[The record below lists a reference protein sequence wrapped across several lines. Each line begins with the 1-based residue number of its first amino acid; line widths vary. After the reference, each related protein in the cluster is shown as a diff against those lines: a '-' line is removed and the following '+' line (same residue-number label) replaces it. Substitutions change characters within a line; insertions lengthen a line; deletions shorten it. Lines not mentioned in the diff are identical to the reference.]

1 MPDKIKK
8 NLLGRTVKT
17 SSGTTASGTEYKSRE
32 VSGPRVSKKTFKEYR
47 KGSNEPF
54 LVEKRKSTP
63 GRSKSVERSLA
74 NPKKRF
80 GYDSASDKKVKVV
93 STPSMT
99 RRKVVTKS
107 EGGKRMV
114 EKNIMSRKSDVSSL
128 TKTVR
133 VPTGKGKTKSGRA
146 YQVESYSPK
155 NDEVKKYTL
164 SNPVSQRS
172 AFKKE
177 VRKNQKNK

>member
-1 MPDKIKK
+1 MPEKVKK

-54 LVEKRKSTP
+54 LVEKRRSAP

-74 NPKKRF
+74 NPRKQF

-93 STPSMT
+93 STPSIT

-107 EGGKRMV
+107 EGGKRKV
-114 EKNIMSRKSDVSSL
+114 EKNMMSRKSDVSSL

-133 VPTGKGKTKSGRA
+133 IPAGKGRTKGGRA

-155 NDEVKKYTL
+155 DDEVRKYTL
-164 SNPVSQRS
+164 NNPVSQRA
-172 AFKKE
+172 AFRKE

>member
-17 SSGTTASGTEYKSRE
+17 SSGTTGSGTDYKSRE
-32 VSGPRVSKKTFKEYR
+32 VSGPRVNKSTFKESR
-47 KGSNEPF
+47 KGENKPF
-54 LVEKRKSTP
+54 LTEKKKSTP
-63 GRSKSVERSLA
+63 TRSKSVERNLN
-74 NPKKRF
+74 NPRKQF

-99 RRKVVTKS
+99 RRKIVAKS
-107 EGGKRMV
+107 PGGKRMV
-114 EKNIMSRKSDVSSL
+114 EKNMISRKSDVSSL

-133 VPTGKGKTKSGRA
+133 IPAGKGKTKGGRA

-155 NDEVKKYTL
+155 DEEIRKYVL
-164 SNPVSQRS
+164 NNPVSQRS
-172 AFKKE
+172 AFRKE